1 MQDFGM
7 LAHCV
12 RNNKASDKTASGSIM
27 NTTMYAK
34 VGKEKRSVCEVNQ
47 FSSGNERVSQFSFNE
62 HAGISSALTVI
73 VNEETGITTC
83 KHPHVVC
90 EDRWVLKNL
99 DIFQKV
105 YLVTDPADV
114 PKWFNDM
121 FLEIMDR
128 LMYDCECDD
137 LPEILVNVRDY
148 ISGLSRPV
156 GKE

>member
-7 LAHCV
+7 LSHFT
-12 RNNKASDKTASGSIM
+12 RNNKTSEKTASGSVM
-27 NTTMYAK
+27 NTTMYARA
-34 VGKEKRSVCEVNQ
+34 GKEKCVVCEVNQ
-47 FSSGNERVSQFSFNE
+47 FSSGNERVSQFSFNGY
-62 HAGISSALTVI
+62 AGISSALTVI

-99 DIFQKV
+99 DIFRKV

>member
-7 LAHCV
+7 LAHCL
-12 RNNKASDKTASGSIM
+12 RHDKHSEKTASGSIM
-27 NTTMYAK
+27 TTNMYAK
-34 VGKEKRSVCEVNQ
+34 VGNDKRVVCEVNQ
-47 FSSGNERVSQFSFNE
+47 FSNGNERVSQFSFDE
-62 HAGISSALTVI
+62 KAGVSSAVTVI
-73 VNEETGITTC
+73 VNDETGVMTC

-105 YLVTDPADV
+105 YFLTDPSDV

-121 FLEIMDR
+121 FLEIMDV

-137 LPEILVNVRDY
+137 LPELLVNVRDY